1 MYLKKEEHRSA
12 YDRYQS
18 IRDQLREKFPVDAQ
32 SAVKMWFAA
41 SKPKAVRM
49 RNRCI
54 MQANIRLQQFL
65 AQISSQVELEV
76 EWSKGLIWLGN
87 KRVAADDPLV
97 LGASDGQYVISL
109 STDPMQA
116 NVMIHFNLTHIS
128 NMTGEEQRKIEA
140 ALHHLQ

>member
-18 IRDQLREKFPVDAQ
+18 IRDQLHEKFPVDAQ

-41 SKPKAVRM
+41 SKVVRM

-87 KRVAADDPLV
+87 NRVAADDPLV
-97 LGASDGQYVISL
+97 LGASDGQYVTSL

-116 NVMIHFNLTHIS
+116 NFMIHFNLTHIS
-128 NMTGEEQRKIEA
+128 NMTGEEHRKIEA
-140 ALHHLQ
+140 A